1 MRMIRQPGKSA
12 STIVQV
18 VVRLVLTLVALSP
31 LVTSVCYADGDG
43 GGKSSGPGVST
54 VAHAGT
60 SYFNSSFPLADKVVV
75 EKANRKLH
83 LMKDGEPFRSFD
95 IALGIAPL
103 GHKEA
108 EGDNK
113 TPEGSYWL
121 DMRNPHSDYF
131 LSIRISYPNES
142 DRREAKAKGVKPGG
156 QIMIHGQPNTPTYS
170 AAYYRQA
177 DWTNGCIAV
186 SNSDM
191 IDIWLMTPK
200 RVPIE
205 IRP

>member
-1 MRMIRQPGKSA
+1 MRVMRQPICAMLAIARTVAVVAASA
-12 STIVQV
+12 F
-18 VVRLVLTLVALSP
+18 LAATL
-31 LVTSVCYADGDG
+31 CHADNDDG
-43 GGKSSGPGVST
+43 GKTAAAGLGT
-54 VAHAGT
+54 VAHAGA
-60 SYFNSSFPLADKVVV
+60 SYNDGFPVADRVVV

-83 LMKDGEPFRSFD
+83 LMRDGEALRSFD
-95 IALGIAPL
+95 IALGIEPF
-103 GHKEA
+103 GHKEE

-113 TPEGSYWL
+113 TPEGAYWL

-131 LSIRISYPNES
+131 LSIRISYPNAA
-142 DRREAKAKGVKPGG
+142 DRREARRKGIDPGG

-170 AAYYRQA
+170 ASYYRRA

-205 IRP
+205 ILP